1 MLPRTTEQ
9 SGCKL
14 AKSTFLRIHTST
26 VDDKSIFDSYNRTR
40 TRDVIS
46 FKSININVTI
56 IK

>member
-46 FKSININVTI
+46 FKNININVTI